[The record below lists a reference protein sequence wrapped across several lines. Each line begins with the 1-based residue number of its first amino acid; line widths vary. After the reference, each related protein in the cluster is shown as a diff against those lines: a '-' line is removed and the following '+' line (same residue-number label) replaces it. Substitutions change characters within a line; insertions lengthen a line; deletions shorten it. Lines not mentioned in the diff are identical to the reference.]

1 MSDVEA
7 VTRLVLRERQ
17 ARDRG
22 WWEWMDE
29 YYRPDSTV
37 GLSWFRGSGPDYVER
52 CRELAASEVQI
63 THHTCAPAV
72 RVNGDRAFAEAPTS
86 VHLRTVVSGVHV
98 DLVCHARLVYRLM
111 YDDEWAVLSLHAVHE
126 RDSLAP
132 AVPGETAPSLP
143 EAVEQHRSSHAR
155 LAQVLREWGHPVA
168 NDVLGDDRPAEVDAF
183 YLGVLSWLGI

>member
-7 VTRLVLRERQ
+7 VTQLVLRERQ

-29 YYRPDSTV
+29 CYRPDSAV
-37 GLSWFRGSGPDYVER
+37 GLSWFGGSGPDYVER
-52 CRELAASEVQI
+52 CRELAADGVQT

-86 VHLRTVVSGVHV
+86 VQLRAVVSGVHV
-98 DLVCHARLVYRLM
+98 DLVSHARLVYRLM
-111 YDDEWAVLSLHAVHE
+111 HDDEWAVLSLHAVHE
-126 RDSLAP
+126 RDSLA
-132 AVPGETAPSLP
+132 AAHPGDTAPALP
-143 EAVEQHRSSHAR
+143 GSAEQRRSHAR
-155 LAQVLREWGHPVA
+155 LARVLRELGRPVA
-168 NDVLGDDRPAEVDAF
+168 DDVLGDDRPAEVDAF